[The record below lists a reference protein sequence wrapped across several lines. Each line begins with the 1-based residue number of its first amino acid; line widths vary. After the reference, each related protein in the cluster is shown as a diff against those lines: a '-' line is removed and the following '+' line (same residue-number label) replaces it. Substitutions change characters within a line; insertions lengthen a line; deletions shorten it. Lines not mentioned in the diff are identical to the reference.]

1 MHAQCTSNCPLVS
14 SSVCPHIHAKSIYQC
29 FKIEGEEKDE
39 RYWRTRRKWGKIHF
53 TSFMELKKYKENF
66 QLLTSN
72 DEYMKN
78 WGYLLFSWL
87 PQEWRPDIEIGYL
100 KLLRFAQMLHPH
112 HRIIHRIRK
121 LKICM
126 NLNLTRSN
134 TFMILFKL
142 ISFPL
147 IKKPWIF
154 AKGMNRN
161 GFSKREHEC
170 LSLFLKFDPNY
181 ENFLFPALKTFHS
194 MKHWHLVWKHLKPR
208 NKSSYL

>member
-1 MHAQCTSNCPLVS
+1 MHVQCKSNCPLVS
-14 SSVCPHIHAKSIYQC
+14 SSVCPHIHAKFIYQC

-100 KLLRFAQMLHPH
+100 KLLRFAQMLQQAH

-161 GFSKREHEC
+161 GFWKLEHEWHTGTAYSWKLVLTPKLWK
-170 LSLFLKFDPNY
+170 LSFSCIKNLPFNETLTPC
-181 ENFLFPALKTFHS
+181 
-194 MKHWHLVWKHLKPR
+194 MKASKA
-208 NKSSYL
+208 

>member
-1 MHAQCTSNCPLVS
+1 
-14 SSVCPHIHAKSIYQC
+14 
-29 FKIEGEEKDE
+29 
-39 RYWRTRRKWGKIHF
+39 
-53 TSFMELKKYKENF
+53 
-66 QLLTSN
+66 
-72 DEYMKN
+72 MKN

-87 PQEWRPDIEIGYL
+87 PQEWRPNIEIGYL
-100 KLLRFAQMLHPH
+100 KLLRFAQMLQAH

-147 IKKPWIF
+147 IKEPWIF

-161 GFSKREHEC
+161 GFWKLEHEW
-170 LSLFLKFDPNY
+170 LSLFLRFDPNSQVM
-181 ENFLFPALKTFHS
+181 KTFIFPQQGIKLGQLKSHS
-194 MKHWHLVWKHLKPR
+194 HSPIKWVPKVESKLICCFKMLVSVTQRLYFQFSVPCPGKGR
-208 NKSSYL
+208 N